1 MKQSVAIPVS
11 SEQPSDPLLDPKV
24 SAPEVDEDLSSKAQK
39 IVSLDSM
46 ISRIGFGKFQK
57 QMLLLCG
64 LGWLAD
70 NMWLQ
75 CVAVIL
81 PRVQQHFQVPNSLI
95 GLLSS
100 SIFLGM
106 MVGSL
111 FWGFFSDANGRQSAF
126 NWTLAVAAFFGL
138 LSSVAPSFSSLC
150 LCLFSLG
157 FGVGGNM
164 PVDGAL
170 FLEFIPRESQH
181 LLTLLSVFFSLGAV
195 LSSLLA
201 WVILPQNS
209 CPGLMGLVP
218 SQFLGP
224 TSCDVETENN
234 GWRYLLLAL
243 GFLNLLMV
251 VARVVLFKLPESPK
265 FLMAQNR
272 PDDVVLVLRR
282 IVRINGSRLSVSLG
296 DIQSPTPSYYG
307 SASPEIFP
315 VEPIPEVEEHLRP
328 GWKAYVGPLF
338 QPRYFKTTLL
348 VWVIWTLTSFAYTM
362 FNVFLPKYLEM
373 KNGIGGVQAPASA
386 GEIYANYLIYSL
398 CGIPGSMIGSYL
410 VETALG
416 RKGSMASSAVGAS
429 LSLLGFA
436 NASSTGVITFTSGA
450 FSFLIT
456 IVYAVLYAYT
466 PEVFDTKVRGTAS
479 GVASALGRIA
489 GVVAPLVTGGLLS
502 VSLSLTNYLSAAMF
516 LVVGICTL
524 LLPIETKGR
533 AN

>member
-1 MKQSVAIPVS
+1 MPRFEFDTQDHPGKIYQAVDENSAGLKTAP
-11 SEQPSDPLLDPKV
+11 V
-24 SAPEVDEDLSSKAQK
+24 SAPEVNEDLSSKAQK
-39 IVSLDSM
+39 IVSLGSM

-81 PRVQQHFQVPNSLI
+81 PRAERLQL
-95 GLLSS
+95 
-100 SIFLGM
+100 
-106 MVGSL
+106 
-111 FWGFFSDANGRQSAF
+111 DAGGGR
-126 NWTLAVAAFFGL
+126 VFGL

-170 FLEFIPRESQH
+170 FLIYPSGVP
-181 LLTLLSVFFSLGAV
+181 TLADAPLRFSFRSERCSPPSWRG
-195 LSSLLA
+195 
-201 WVILPQNS
+201 

-265 FLMAQNR
+265 FLMAQS
-272 PDDVVLVLRR
+272 PRR
-282 IVRINGSRLSVSLG
+282 CSARAA
-296 DIQSPTPSYYG
+296 SYCENQWV
-307 SASPEIFP
+307 PPI
-315 VEPIPEVEEHLRP
+315 EPIPEVEEQLKAGLESLRWAAISTTILQDNATCLGDLDTYFLCLHHVQRVP
-328 GWKAYVGPLF
+328 PKV
-338 QPRYFKTTLL
+338 PRDEGT
-348 VWVIWTLTSFAYTM
+348 WRW
-362 FNVFLPKYLEM
+362 
-373 KNGIGGVQAPASA
+373 GSA
-386 GEIYANYLIYSL
+386 GSPRPLEGLY
-398 CGIPGSMIGSYL
+398 GEFG
-410 VETALG
+410 G
-416 RKGSMASSAVGAS
+416 RGFAIAA
-429 LSLLGFA
+429 GFA

-489 GVVAPLVTGGLLS
+489 GIGCTPGDWRPAFRLLI
-502 VSLSLTNYLSAAMF
+502 SLAISRRLCSSWS
-516 LVVGICTL
+516 GS
-524 LLPIETKGR
+524 
-533 AN
+533 